1 MLQDRQTGHLSRTEP
16 MIRTNNELLSFIA
29 RHQEAGNGE
38 VFLRSYAPGTR
49 LIRQG
54 QDLRHVFILREGIT
68 KCYITEENT
77 RDYIVEFLG
86 TGEVLG
92 EIELIRNCS
101 CLTNVEAIT
110 PVTAYCI
117 PPGAFN
123 LLLEKDAR
131 FNRLLLEELATRV
144 TQTAVRAAAQQLFP
158 VEYVLLRL
166 LALQQDQQIVFS
178 KQDMADY
185 LAISLRS
192 FNRIIRQLRDKGILG
207 PDSLT
212 LDLEKKT
219 LKELLRAFEG

>member
-1 MLQDRQTGHLSRTEP
+1 

-29 RHQEAGNGE
+29 RYHEEGSGE

-54 QDLRHVFILREGIT
+54 QELRQVFILREGIT

-92 EIELIRNCS
+92 EIELIRHTL

-110 PVTAYCI
+110 TVTAYCI
-117 PPGAFN
+117 PPEAFRQ
-123 LLLEKDAR
+123 LLEKDAR

-158 VEYVLLRL
+158 VEYILLRL

-192 FNRIIRQLRDKGILG
+192 FNRIIRQLRDKQILG
-207 PDSLT
+207 ADNLA
-212 LDLEKKT
+212 LDLEKT
-219 LKELLRAFEG
+219 ELKELLRAFEGG